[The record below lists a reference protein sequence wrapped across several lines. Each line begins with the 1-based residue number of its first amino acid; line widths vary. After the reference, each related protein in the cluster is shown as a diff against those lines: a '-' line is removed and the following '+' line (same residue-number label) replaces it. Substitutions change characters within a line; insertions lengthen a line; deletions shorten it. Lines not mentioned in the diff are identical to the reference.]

1 LRTKGPGRFC
11 ALAALRERCDTST
24 SRGRSEIEE
33 CADADAS
40 RMQARLT
47 YVPIGSLPGYTGKRM
62 LVRA

>member
-1 LRTKGPGRFC
+1 
-11 ALAALRERCDTST
+11 LRERCDTST